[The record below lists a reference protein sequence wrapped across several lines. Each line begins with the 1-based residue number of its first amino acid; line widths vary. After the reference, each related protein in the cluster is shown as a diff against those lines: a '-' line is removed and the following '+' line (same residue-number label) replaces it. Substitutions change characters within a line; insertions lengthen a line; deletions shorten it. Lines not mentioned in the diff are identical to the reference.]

1 MTIPFTPSQTQDA
14 RLIVFP
20 LRRSNKDRLTVVVPC
35 YNEAKRLQSD
45 EFLTSIDTSPRID
58 LLFVNDG
65 SSDDTLEKLQALAAL
80 RPDRIEVLNLPEN
93 RGKAEAVR
101 AGLEQALASDAD
113 LVAYW
118 DADLATPLFLIEDFL
133 RIADRQSEIE
143 VVFGSRRKMLGH
155 RVERTFMRSMVSRIC
170 ASLARLAIG
179 LPIADTQCGA
189 KMFRATPALKESVSV
204 PFTAGWLFDVE
215 LLARV
220 ARRDQNTSART
231 RFYELPLSE
240 WTEVPG
246 SKVSA
251 RAILASGLR
260 MLRLI
265 FELRLRDGATDN
277 VQRSQDPFRKAA

>member
-1 MTIPFTPSQTQDA
+1 M
-14 RLIVFP
+14 
-20 LRRSNKDRLTVVVPC
+20 
-35 YNEAKRLQSD
+35 
-45 EFLTSIDTSPRID
+45 
-58 LLFVNDG
+58 
-65 SSDDTLEKLQALAAL
+65 
-80 RPDRIEVLNLPEN
+80 NLPEN

-101 AGLEQALASDAD
+101 AGLQQALASDAG

-155 RVERTFMRSMVSRIC
+155 RVERTVMRSMVSRIC

-215 LLARV
+215 LLFLYPWAV
-220 ARRDQNTSART
+220 AQGHADGFER
-231 RFYELPLSE
+231 
-240 WTEVPG
+240 
-246 SKVSA
+246 VSA
-251 RAILASGLR
+251 EIPNFQPGLVFVEIMVFVALLAVGFAYAWKKGVFQWR
-260 MLRLI
+260 
-265 FELRLRDGATDN
+265 
-277 VQRSQDPFRKAA
+277 